1 MFQSLDPG
9 AIGLA
14 LPFEEALRLA
24 AAHGFAGL
32 EVPLDELLGRA
43 QASSVQQV
51 KEQFQACG
59 VHPGGWWVPVHVRES
74 EEQYHRE
81 LARLPAYAQLAQA
94 LESPWGWTVVLPFSD
109 PLTYE
114 ANMELHVQRL
124 RSVAQILADHG
135 CRLGLECIGTLEQR
149 AWARSAFVHT
159 LDGAL
164 ELAACLGTG
173 NTGLLLDCF
182 QWYTSGATR
191 EDLVHLSV
199 GHVVSVQVSDARPD
213 RTVDEQIDNQ
223 RLLPGASGVIDIIG
237 FLQVLER
244 MGYRGPVV
252 AEPFNAAELHLPA
265 EERVQAVKH
274 SLERIWSLAGL
285 VVS

>member
-1 MFQSLDPG
+1 MFQSLDPR

-32 EVPLDELLGRA
+32 EVPLDEVLGRA
-43 QASSVQQV
+43 QANSVQQV
-51 KEQFQACG
+51 TEQFQVCG

-74 EEQYHRE
+74 EEHYLRE
-81 LARLPAYAQLAQA
+81 LAQLPAYAQLAQA
-94 LESPWGWTVVLPFSD
+94 LQSPWGWTVVLPFSD
-109 PLTYE
+109 PLSSE

-124 RSVAQILADHG
+124 RPVAQILADYG
-135 CRLGLECIGTLEQR
+135 CRLGLEFIGTLEQR
-149 AWARSAFVHT
+149 AWAKAAFIYT
-159 LDGAL
+159 IDGAL
-164 ELAACLGTG
+164 ELAARLGTG

-191 EDLVHLSV
+191 ADLAHLSAD
-199 GHVVSVQVSDARPD
+199 HIVSVQVSDARSD

-223 RLLPGASGVIDIIG
+223 RLLPGASGVIDSVG
-237 FLQVLER
+237 FLQALAG
-244 MGYRGPVV
+244 MGYRGPIV
-252 AEPFNAAELHLPA
+252 AEPFNAPELCLPA
-265 EERVQAVKH
+265 EERVRAVKH

-285 VVS
+285 AVG